1 MLARESVPYLLVTAV
16 MGIIFYVLLPA
27 LAILPAAAFLF
38 ILFFFRN
45 PSRRINRNEAHV
57 LSPADGRVQAIE
69 TIDNED
75 TFIRGRAVK
84 ISIFLSIFNVHF
96 NRSPINGTI
105 THTAYRPGKHL
116 PAFKSHASGLNEK
129 NTAGIE
135 NTRVK
140 VLVHQIT
147 GFLARRVV
155 FYPQRGDRLEQG
167 QVFGLIKFGSCTE
180 ILVPANV
187 KVLVREGQ
195 KVTAGITVIGVLE
208 DD

>member
-16 MGIIFYVLLPA
+16 WGILFYILLPV

-45 PSRRINRNEAHV
+45 PARRVVQNEAHV

-69 TIDNED
+69 AIDHED

-96 NRSPINGTI
+96 NRSPINGKI
-105 THTAYRPGKHL
+105 TYTAYRPGKHL

-135 NTRVK
+135 NSRIR

-155 FYPQRGDRLEQG
+155 FYPRRGDYLEQG

-180 ILVPANV
+180 IIVPANV

-195 KVTAGITVIGVLE
+195 KVTAGITVIGVLK